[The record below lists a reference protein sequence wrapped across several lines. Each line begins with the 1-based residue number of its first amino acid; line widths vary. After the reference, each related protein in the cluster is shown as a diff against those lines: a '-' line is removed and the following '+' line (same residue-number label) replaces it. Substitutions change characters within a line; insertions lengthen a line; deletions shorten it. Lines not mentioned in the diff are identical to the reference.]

1 LLAIR
6 ENFIERYNK
15 IRPKAET
22 TFSSL
27 KRMIARWLK
36 SRMKNMQKKEAYMC
50 VIVYNVVR
58 AVINLVRLIRNR
70 ANELTK
76 LKY

>member
-6 ENFIERYNK
+6 EDFIERYNK

-27 KRMIARWLK
+27 KRTIAHWLRSGK
-36 SRMKNMQKKEAYMC
+36 ENMQKKEAYTC

-58 AVINLVRLIRNR
+58 AVINIVRLIRNR
-70 ANELTK
+70 ATELTK